1 MTESGH
7 SSIALII
14 ADMPSPP
21 HVSDF
26 ELCLVLTE
34 TIHTLS
40 RSWAALLGLAAHS
53 ERVHE

>member
-21 HVSDF
+21 QVSDF
-26 ELCLVLTE
+26 EL
-34 TIHTLS
+34 
-40 RSWAALLGLAAHS
+40 GLAAHRDS
-53 ERVHE
+53 IAGFLKLLIGDARTE